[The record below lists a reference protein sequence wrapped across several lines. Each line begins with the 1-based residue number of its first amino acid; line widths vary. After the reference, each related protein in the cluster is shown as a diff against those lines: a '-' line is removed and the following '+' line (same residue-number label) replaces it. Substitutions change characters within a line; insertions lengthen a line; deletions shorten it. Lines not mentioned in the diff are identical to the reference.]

1 MKATLTRL
9 VSREAEAVFKADGE
23 TRMER
28 ATLAAAKYTSAKRLG
43 KVTEVASHADVY
55 ELLGS
60 GLPEITLG
68 TFNVLVLRTCGWAS
82 PVDGNE
88 CAPSVHPH
96 RRRVALVYAID
107 TASGLQVSAIRMAG
121 NDQTIISTSD
131 DDTPPQGA
139 LADALSDLV
148 TRVMERSK

>member
-9 VSREAEAVFKADGE
+9 VSREAESVFKADEE
-23 TRMER
+23 TRIQR
-28 ATLAAAKYTSAKRLG
+28 ATLAAAKYTSANRLG

-68 TFNVLVLRTCGWAS
+68 TFNVLILRTCGWAA
-82 PVDGNE
+82 PADDNE
-88 CAPSVHPH
+88 CAPSVHPD

-131 DDTPPQGA
+131 DETVPQGA
-139 LADALSDLV
+139 LADALNDLA
-148 TRVMERSK
+148 TRILERSK